1 MVSFNVTKL
10 NKIFFSPHFCCLT
23 MMIRREEMDVDVD
36 DREKKKENGI
46 TVAGETRVA
55 CVKFGVES
63 SMLFCL

>member
-1 MVSFNVTKL
+1 M
-10 NKIFFSPHFCCLT
+10 KIRC
-23 MMIRREEMDVDVD
+23 EEIDDDVD
-36 DREKKKENGI
+36 DDRKKKKKNGI